1 MLDDCYTF
9 NMYDSFG
16 DGWNGSTY
24 TITDNNTGTVFGT
37 GGLISGSFGSDL
49 VSIGTACPVYGCTD
63 STAINYDPLA
73 DTDDG
78 SCIYPLPCNG
88 ETFCDD
94 FESGDF
100 ATGNWIVTAGT
111 EAEVYIHS
119 ANVLHRDLKPSNLLV
134 NSNCDLAICDFGLA
148 RGVVD
153 DETLTEYVVTRWYRA
168 PELLTEAQYYGP
180 AVDVWSVGCILAEL
194 LGRRPLFQGKD
205 YMHQLQVIINVL
217 GTPNDESLA
226 FVTNSMA
233 KKAIKELP
241 NRPKQSFQEIFSDSN
256 PSAVDLLERMLVFDP
271 RERCTVKEALKHPYF
286 KALHDANEEPE
297 STEKFQI
304 GLEKKYRDTEIPRDI
319 LQNEIYNDMLILHP
333 EEQGIERSGFSSSS
347 SSNNNNV
354 RRRNSRK

>member
-1 MLDDCYTF
+1 M
-9 NMYDSFG
+9 
-16 DGWNGSTY
+16 
-24 TITDNNTGTVFGT
+24 
-37 GGLISGSFGSDL
+37 
-49 VSIGTACPVYGCTD
+49 A
-63 STAINYDPLA
+63 
-73 DTDDG
+73 
-78 SCIYPLPCNG
+78 
-88 ETFCDD
+88 
-94 FESGDF
+94 
-100 ATGNWIVTAGT
+100 
-111 EAEVYIHS
+111 
-119 ANVLHRDLKPSNLLV
+119 
-134 NSNCDLAICDFGLA
+134 
-148 RGVVD
+148 
-153 DETLTEYVVTRWYRA
+153 
-168 PELLTEAQYYGP
+168 EAQYYGP

>member
-1 MLDDCYTF
+1 MECDLDRIV
-9 NMYDSFG
+9 S
-16 DGWNGSTY
+16 SSQPL
-24 TITDNNTGTVFGT
+24 TDAHIQYFVYQILR
-37 GGLISGSFGSDL
+37 GLL
-49 VSIGTACPVYGCTD
+49 
-63 STAINYDPLA
+63 
-73 DTDDG
+73 
-78 SCIYPLPCNG
+78 
-88 ETFCDD
+88 
-94 FESGDF
+94 
-100 ATGNWIVTAGT
+100 
-111 EAEVYIHS
+111 YIHS

-205 YMHQLQVIINVL
+205 YMHQLQVIINIL
-217 GTPNDESLA
+217 GSPSDESLA

-241 NRPKQSFQEIFSDSN
+241 NRPKQPFQEIFRDSN

-297 STEKFQI
+297 SKEKFQI
-304 GLEKKYRDTEIPRDI
+304 SLEKKYRDVEIPKEA
-319 LQNEIYNDMLILHP
+319 LQDEIYNDMLTLHP
-333 EEQGIERSGFSSSS
+333 DERGIERSAFSSGSS
-347 SSNNNNV
+347 SPKSTSN
-354 RRRNSRK
+354 RRHRK